1 MNTRETNTI
10 LRQKVR
16 TELTALRRKL
26 LSKSQQF
33 VLDHAK
39 EYATKADI
47 VMLINKTEFDAEEA
61 RAMLSKPKLL
71 DALFKEYNKASNN
84 NTDALITFM
93 KQKSKAFAAEYLN
106 RVNGAG

>member
-1 MNTRETNTI
+1 M
-10 LRQKVR
+10 
-16 TELTALRRKL
+16 RRKL

-93 KQKSKAFAAEYLN
+93 KQKSEAFAAEYLD

>member
-1 MNTRETNTI
+1 MNTREINII

-47 VMLINKTEFDAEEA
+47 VMLINNTEFYAEDA

-93 KQKSKAFAAEYLN
+93 KQKSEAFAAEYLD